1 MLEYLYGDKMEL
13 LDIKDL
19 GLYVN
24 INNIPEDW
32 IVYDGEARKSFKKEW
47 LDVDFEE
54 ILDFYEL
61 DDNFKESFYKEL
73 EIVKHDINLNYLVY
87 LWYFII
93 FLTKDTFNIL
103 RWETKFDYFRDNG
116 SFMLPV
122 LALLMGYNLHK
133 QMMETNNYD
142 LEQINYHKENVRLSL
157 ISDGYRMGIKGI
169 RFSQMIWGSR
179 FMKGH
184 IIQVGSLQYELKVNF
199 WNGEDVIFI
208 HIPRNTALDTISVNY
223 SLNNAAK
230 LIKKYLKVENL
241 KCMTESWLLSP
252 ELKSILNENS
262 NIINFQKKFSIVE
275 IKENVKDFLN
285 FVFNDPL
292 FNGDYDELCANTTLQ
307 KEIKKKLLVG
317 EILHIGIGILK

>member
-1 MLEYLYGDKMEL
+1 M
-13 LDIKDL
+13 
-19 GLYVN
+19 
-24 INNIPEDW
+24 
-32 IVYDGEARKSFKKEW
+32 
-47 LDVDFEE
+47 
-54 ILDFYEL
+54 
-61 DDNFKESFYKEL
+61 
-73 EIVKHDINLNYLVY
+73 
-87 LWYFII
+87 
-93 FLTKDTFNIL
+93 
-103 RWETKFDYFRDNG
+103 
-116 SFMLPV
+116 
-122 LALLMGYNLHK
+122 
-133 QMMETNNYD
+133 
-142 LEQINYHKENVRLSL
+142 
-157 ISDGYRMGIKGI
+157 
-169 RFSQMIWGSR
+169 
-179 FMKGH
+179 
-184 IIQVGSLQYELKVNF
+184 
-199 WNGEDVIFI
+199 IFI

-307 KEIKKKLLVG
+307 KEIKKKLLAG